1 MVSSKARHEIQKA
14 ALILSRLNDMWSFT
28 GAPLSWK
35 VDRYLSCPATHDR
48 DALLLCVAAY
58 GGLSA
63 AAGEAM
69 EGRNIPD
76 EWQRMFRDIGQSI
89 MFDLP
94 QRFHDLKM
102 VGFEHASAKAFM
114 VGWRGDSLPS
124 LP

>member
-1 MVSSKARHEIQKA
+1 MVSSRARHEIQKA

-35 VDRYLSCPATHDR
+35 VERYLSCPVQHDR
-48 DALLLCVAAY
+48 DALLMCVAAY

-63 AAGEAM
+63 AAGAAKETHS
-69 EGRNIPD
+69 IPD
-76 EWQRMFRDIGQSI
+76 EWNRMFRDVGQSI

-94 QRFHDLKM
+94 QRFHDLQM
-102 VGFEHASAKAFM
+102 VGFEAESAKAFM
-114 VGWRGDSLPS
+114 TGWRGDSLPS